1 MKEKPAHF
9 DNNPVSTI
17 PWKFHSR
24 LYIPW
29 CNSNLLSLS
38 GHLGKWCAD
47 KMVLLPN
54 IFWFSVFPFDPFVVS
69 FALLS
74 LAFVVFCRGY
84 TCLRMIYKQR
94 NLFSFVLASILSNV
108 PRKFF
113 EFYSTC
119 HRVKIKSKAQRQ
131 RCEIPNADTE
141 VSLFHFVHVTFYKSF
156 CIVPKFVFIV

>member
-1 MKEKPAHF
+1 M
-9 DNNPVSTI
+9 
-17 PWKFHSR
+17 
-24 LYIPW
+24 
-29 CNSNLLSLS
+29 
-38 GHLGKWCAD
+38 
-47 KMVLLPN
+47 LLPN

-108 PRKFF
+108 PRKLF

-131 RCEIPNADTE
+131 RCEIPNANTE
-141 VSLFHFVHVTFYKSF
+141 FSKPLLLLLPLYRIALYIYSSLRYASLRLLTSHRFASINFVYILIVVSTIIVANVLKRVKNFLF
-156 CIVPKFVFIV
+156 